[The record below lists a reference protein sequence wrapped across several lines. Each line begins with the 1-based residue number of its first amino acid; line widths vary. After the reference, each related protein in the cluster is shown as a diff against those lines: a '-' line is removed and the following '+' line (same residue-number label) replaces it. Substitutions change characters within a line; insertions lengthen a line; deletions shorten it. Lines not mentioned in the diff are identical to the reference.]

1 MINWITASLDEVDAH
16 LDAMLARQKE
26 TFPANAAA
34 YAAEQRAP
42 DNDDDTQDYG

>member
-26 TFPANAAA
+26 TFPANAAE

-42 DNDDDTQDYG
+42 DPEDELEDMG